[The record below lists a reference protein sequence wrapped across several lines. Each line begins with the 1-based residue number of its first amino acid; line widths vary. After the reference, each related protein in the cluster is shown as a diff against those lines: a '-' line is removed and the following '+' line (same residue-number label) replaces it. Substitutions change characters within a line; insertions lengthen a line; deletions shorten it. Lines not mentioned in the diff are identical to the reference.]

1 MCKCGDGMSK
11 VDCSEDTAGDNGNSN
26 ADSVLILPS
35 CILALLINIL
45 VSQWAGCYFITN
57 GLMD

>member
-11 VDCSEDTAGDNGNSN
+11 VDCSEDTAGDDGNSN
-26 ADSVLILPS
+26 VDSVLILPS

-45 VSQWAGCYFITN
+45 VS
-57 GLMD
+57 